1 MTEELEIAIQNLYN
15 TFSIYPCN
23 STMEGC
29 PCCVSD
35 SDKEKI
41 HSKQLRDL
49 DEDDLSRY
57 AFKAMTTWGDINDFK
72 HYLPRIFE
80 ILATNDVII
89 NISVVLRKLEYGEW
103 QEWSD
108 GEKRAITN
116 FIWAWWTNATK
127 NKSYFDTQAFIEI
140 YQLTR
145 DIEQLLK
152 RWTISMEDNSFSN
165 FVDLMYIYYKDLTG
179 KRTQFREMDEA
190 SIEKLI
196 KWVKDNSKLLESG
209 FFYFVDKDSEL
220 AETIS
225 TTLFI
230 YEHT

>member
-1 MTEELEIAIQNLYN
+1 MIEELEIAIQNLYD

-23 STMEGC
+23 LKMEGC

-41 HSKQLRDL
+41 HSKQLREL

-57 AFKAMTTWGDINDFK
+57 AFKAMTTWGNTNDFK

-89 NISVVLRKLEYGEW
+89 DTFLVLRKLEHGKW

-108 GEKRAITN
+108 GEKRAIIN
-116 FIWAWWTNATK
+116 FIWAWWTNATR
-127 NKSYFDTQAFIEI
+127 NKSYFDIQAFIEI
-140 YQLTR
+140 YILTS

-152 RWTISMEDNSFSN
+152 RWTISMEDNSFAN
-165 FVDLMYIYYKDLTG
+165 FVDLVYRYYKDLTG
-179 KRTQFREMDEA
+179 KRTQFREMDDA
-190 SIEKLI
+190 FIEKLI
-196 KWVKDNSKLLESG
+196 KWIQDNSKLLESG
-209 FFYFVDKDSEL
+209 FFHFADKDSEL
-220 AETIS
+220 AEKIS
-225 TTLFI
+225 TTLYI